1 MAVNFSDLPSTT
13 APINASNLN
22 KIQSDLKSEV
32 FEGTVRLT
40 DCDDAT
46 EGGVYQYVDSTANLP
61 SQLTPYGVILVLDGG
76 PTSGQRFKVQLALS
90 TQKTTSYAYVA
101 AMRTKLSNES
111 AWKNWIY
118 FEEQASPITITSSTY
133 GTLAQNLCYKDRNI
147 ININM
152 KFAGV
157 TVSANTTITIGT
169 LPSGAY
175 NTSKEASLCAYTGG
189 KVLLNCWVRAS
200 NGQIAINSPSA
211 LSNQEVRI
219 IGSYIL

>member
-13 APINASNLN
+13 TPINASNLN

-76 PTSGQRFKVQLALS
+76 PTSGQRFKTQLALS
-90 TQKTTSYAYVA
+90 TQKTANYAYTA
-101 AMRTKLSNES
+101 AIRTKLSNQS
-111 AWKNWIY
+111 AWHDWIY
-118 FEEQASPITITSSTY
+118 FDEQASPIPLTAET
-133 GTLAQNLCYKDRNI
+133 GTLAQNLSYKDKNTVNVNI
-147 ININM
+147 
-152 KFAGV
+152 KFSGVNLSAGTT
-157 TVSANTTITIGT
+157 TVLTA
-169 LPSGAY
+169 LPSKYY
-175 NTSKEASLCAYTGG
+175 NTSAEASLCAYTGS
-189 KVLLNCWVRAS
+189 KAVLNCWIRSS
-200 NGQIAINSPSA
+200 NGQLVVNSSTA
-211 LSNQEVRI
+211 LNNQEIRI